1 MKNPKECVCIQQ
13 KQTFFILNELTA
25 QEYRDGTLDGFWMR
39 KVFQISGSI
48 SREPERWCR
57 WRKSYGRWKGKPPG
71 MKNRYGNQQA
81 GTRNCTAGY
90 PRRMPHPRSFRPAG
104 KSGYAS
110 MRNGPLTVS
119 GEGADTS
126 GRMPSRRF
134 FTRQITPW
142 DMHFIWLA
150 ERNM

>member
-90 PRRMPHPRSFRPAG
+90 PRRMPHPRSFKPAG
-104 KSGYAS
+104 KSGHAS